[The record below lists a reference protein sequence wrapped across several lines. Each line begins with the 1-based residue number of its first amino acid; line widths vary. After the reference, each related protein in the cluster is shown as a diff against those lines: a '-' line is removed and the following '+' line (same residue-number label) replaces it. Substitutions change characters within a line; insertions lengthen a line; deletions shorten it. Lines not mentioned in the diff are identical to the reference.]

1 MGIPMSMMGSL
12 GLPKV
17 QSLSTD
23 RIFDQFF
30 SKDIKSFEE
39 FHITFLDVCN
49 KFNSAM
55 PGEQYRTP
63 KVEIIK
69 EYYYKWKEEKDAKI
83 QKKMLVGFLTDNIYT
98 APTDNVVVMT
108 GLVAPPA
115 AMVLRKAGDSVL
127 PLKKFKLHLI
137 PDFVFIPSITCLALI
152 GAKLVRLGSTSVE

>member
-1 MGIPMSMMGSL
+1 
-12 GLPKV
+12 
-17 QSLSTD
+17 
-23 RIFDQFF
+23 
-30 SKDIKSFEE
+30 
-39 FHITFLDVCN
+39 
-49 KFNSAM
+49 M

-69 EYYYKWKEEKDAKI
+69 VVLQFLLFNYFLCISHRLRVLQEYYYKWKEEKDAKI